1 MTHDLVSWLR
11 ACATNEPSN
20 DDAAK
25 LWDAADKLE
34 AYMADADAHVSRLEL
49 VRRQED
55 EIRDLKAENAALRA
69 ERDAAFAMSR
79 CECGADEACANLARL
94 RAEKDEMRKA
104 TIEEAARAAE
114 AHPTWIA
121 LSSDHLR
128 GARPTDIAA
137 AIRNMGER
145 E

>member
-1 MTHDLVSWLR
+1 MTHDLVERLR
-11 ACATNEPSN
+11 EMFDNWSLGSKGPIILNE
-20 DDAAK
+20 
-25 LWDAADKLE
+25 AADRVESLE
-34 AYMADADAHVSRLEL
+34 RENDA
-49 VRRQED
+49 
-55 EIRDLKAENAALRA
+55 
-69 ERDAAFAMSR
+69 
-79 CECGADEACANLARL
+79 L
-94 RAEKDEMRKA
+94 RAEKDEIRKA
-104 TIEEAARAAE
+104 VIEEAARAAE

>member
-1 MTHDLVSWLR
+1 MTHELVSWLR

-25 LWDAADKLE
+25 LWDAAD
-34 AYMADADAHVSRLEL
+34 RLESL
-49 VRRQED
+49 ER
-55 EIRDLKAENAALRA
+55 ENAALRA
-69 ERDAAFAMSR
+69 E
-79 CECGADEACANLARL
+79 
-94 RAEKDEMRKA
+94 KDEIRKA